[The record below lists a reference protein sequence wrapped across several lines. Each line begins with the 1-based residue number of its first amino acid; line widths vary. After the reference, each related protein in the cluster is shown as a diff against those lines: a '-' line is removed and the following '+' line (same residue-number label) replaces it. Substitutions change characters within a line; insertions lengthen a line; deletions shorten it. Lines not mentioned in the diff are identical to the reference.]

1 MLCGVWARPDATAA
15 SACKMASG
23 LDDTPVQEETMSSEI
38 VQEPI
43 PTGGEF
49 RSIFGMDVFDESA
62 KKIGKA
68 KQVGVNGNQEL
79 VLVISD
85 DEGNDVSISWSRIGT
100 VGEVI
105 FLGKSEKTDVK
116 VEQTVAVAAE

>member
-1 MLCGVWARPDATAA
+1 MDV
-15 SACKMASG
+15 G
-23 LDDTPVQEETMSSEI
+23 LANPIDQQQDTSLSDFDTFQQETVSSEI

-68 KQVGVNGNQEL
+68 KQVGVDANQEL

-85 DEGNDVSISWSRIGT
+85 DEGNDINISWNRIGT

-105 FLGKSEKTDVK
+105 FLGKSEKTEV
-116 VEQTVAVAAE
+116 